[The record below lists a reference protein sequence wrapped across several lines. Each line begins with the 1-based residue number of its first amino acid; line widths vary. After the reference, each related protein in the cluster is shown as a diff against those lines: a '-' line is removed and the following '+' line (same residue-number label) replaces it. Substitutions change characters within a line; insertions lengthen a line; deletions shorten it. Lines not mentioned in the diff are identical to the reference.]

1 VTFGSELPETSQKG
15 KIYMSSQSQKGKN
28 GSSSEKDDVFL
39 TPNFHVRTYFMQ
51 TDAVATMDDG
61 LHQP

>member
-1 VTFGSELPETSQKG
+1 
-15 KIYMSSQSQKGKN
+15 MSSQSQKGKN